1 MHPSMATEPHFSEA
15 LPSTSGAPEKV
26 DAVVRS
32 GHLSVAALLNQLR
45 HAFVA
50 LDADGRVVDYNATA
64 VDMLAL
70 PQALLNQRPL
80 IDEVIRFQHE
90 KGYLQGDLPYLL
102 HRVWHHLRRVQQT
115 TEPHIYSFTAGRGR
129 TLQGS
134 TVALP
139 GGGWVRTY
147 TDVSK
152 HVQALAD
159 LRESEERFRSL
170 TELSADWY
178 WEWDADC
185 RYTRFEGR
193 FARDRL
199 LPEQFLGRR
208 PWDVPSLNLT
218 QLHDW
223 APLQE
228 AVARREIFRRWEV
241 QRVLPNG
248 LDFWCALSGMPILDG
263 TGRFLG
269 YRGVGRDITPRK
281 AAEAVVQRLA
291 FYDSLT
297 GLYNRSAFQDRLQ
310 KVQAA
315 STRSGTWAALCFID
329 LDNFKDI
336 NDVHGHS
343 VGDDVL
349 RQTAQRLQTTV
360 RSMDTIGR
368 LGGDEFIVLLEDLSH
383 DREQAALMANAIGE
397 KIRSALEPSLTVET
411 NEVIATPSI
420 GIALFSGSEEPMEDI
435 FRRADL
441 AMYASKAAGRNAV
454 RFFDPALQDRALER
468 AALQRAMRQSLRD
481 GHFALYGQPIVDGHG
496 RTQGIEG
503 LLRWKSPTRGMVSPA
518 QFIPLAEESGF
529 ILPLGQWVLEQA
541 CATLASWQNDAHRS
555 QWFLAINLSAKQ
567 LRQADFVNQVQ
578 GALEQAGARPSRL
591 KLELTESHLLH
602 DVEDTIVKME
612 VLSALGVRFA
622 LDDFGTGY
630 SSLAYLKRLPLAQ
643 LKIDRSFVRDL
654 LDDPNDAAIVRT
666 MLQLAQSL
674 DLTVVAEGVETAAQF
689 EALWAMGCR
698 LFQGYHFGRPEPW

>member
-1 MHPSMATEPHFSEA
+1 MATDSFFSATLPGTSAATEMVEA
-15 LPSTSGAPEKV
+15 VA
-26 DAVVRS
+26 RS
-32 GHLSVAALLNQLR
+32 GRLSVAELLDQLR
-45 HAFVA
+45 HAFVV
-50 LDADGRVVDYNATA
+50 LDADGHVVGYNTTA
-64 VDMLAL
+64 IDMLEV
-70 PQALLNQRPL
+70 PDELLARRPL
-80 IDEVIRFQHE
+80 IDEVVRFQHRHGDLE
-90 KGYLQGDLPYLL
+90 GDLPHLL
-102 HRVWHHLRRVQQT
+102 SRVWHHLRRVQQT
-115 TEPHIYSFTAGRGR
+115 AEPHVYSFTTGRGR
-129 TLQGS
+129 TLQGA
-134 TVALP
+134 TMALP

-152 HVQALAD
+152 HAQALAD
-159 LRESEERFRSL
+159 LRDSEERFRSL

-193 FARDRL
+193 FARDHML
-199 LPEQFLGRR
+199 SEQFLGRR
-208 PWDVPSLNLT
+208 PWDLPSQNLA

-223 APLQE
+223 APLQQ
-228 AVARREIFRRWEV
+228 AVARREVFRRWEV
-241 QRVLPNG
+241 QRPLPDG
-248 LDFWCALSGMPILDG
+248 RVIWCALSGMPILDEK
-263 TGRFLG
+263 GRFLG

-281 AAEAVVQRLA
+281 EAEAVVRRLA

-336 NDVHGHS
+336 NDVYGHS
-343 VGDDVL
+343 VGDEVL
-349 RQTAQRLQTTV
+349 RETAKRLEATV

-383 DREQAALMANAIGE
+383 DREQAALMAKTIGE
-397 KIRSALEPSLTVET
+397 KIRLALEPALTVEA

-420 GIALFSGSEEPMEDI
+420 GIALFSGSAERMEDI

-441 AMYASKAAGRNAV
+441 AMYESKAAGRNAV

-468 AALQRAMRQSLRD
+468 AALQREMRQSLRD
-481 GHFALYGQPIVDGHG
+481 GHFALHGQPIVDGRG
-496 RTQGIEG
+496 RVQSVEG
-503 LLRWKSPTRGMVSPA
+503 LLRWNNPIRGLVPPA

-541 CATLASWQNDAHRS
+541 CTTLAAWQTDESRS
-555 QWFLAINLSAKQ
+555 QWSMAINLSA
-567 LRQADFVNQVQ
+567 RQMRQPDFVGQVQ
-578 GALEQAGARPSRL
+578 RALEQAGANPARL
-591 KLELTESHLLH
+591 KLELTESQLLH
-602 DVEDTIVKME
+602 DVEDTIAKME
-612 VLSALGVRFA
+612 ALSAIGVQFA

-643 LKIDRSFVRDL
+643 LKIDRSFVRDVL
-654 LDDPNDAAIVRT
+654 EDPNDAAIART
-666 MLQLAQSL
+666 ILQLAQSL
-674 DLTVVAEGVETAAQF
+674 DLAVVAEGVETAAQF
-689 EALWAMGCR
+689 EALRAMGCR
-698 LFQGYHFGRPEPW
+698 LFQGYHFGRPEPL